1 MVQRAFKSTIKDVA
15 QACGV
20 SLMTVSHVIN
30 DKPGKASAET
40 RDRILKAMRELDY
53 QPSAIA
59 RGLTRRKMDTIGV
72 VFYTHSTTPLVTAAY
87 FGDILGGLLHTAMLA
102 RQSITLFTE
111 VNCTDPTE
119 NLSTYCDGR
128 CDGLIFAGPPSSD
141 EMVAVL
147 RRKHTPFVFLGDL
160 PPASDV
166 SCVDVDNV
174 ASAVRA
180 VEFLMGQGHRRIAFL
195 GGDPEVTSSRQR
207 EQGYRQALS
216 SAALAADGGLILPGR
231 YSSES
236 GHQRTLR
243 LMQNL
248 ASQDFEEAPTALF
261 CANDEIAVGA
271 MSALSDLG
279 LRVPEDVSIIG
290 FDDSSAASAVRP
302 ALTTIRQP
310 FQELAR
316 HAVELLLAQI
326 QNRDI
331 VEERILLPTSL
342 VVRDTVSAP
351 NLHLSSTLRSLAV
364 PIQKGL
370 HS

>member
-1 MVQRAFKSTIKDVA
+1 MQRTSKSTIKDVA

-30 DKPGKASAET
+30 EKPGKTSTET
-40 RDRILKAMRELDY
+40 RDRVLKAMRELDY

-59 RGLTRRKMDTIGV
+59 RGLTRRKMEAIGV

-111 VNCTDPTE
+111 LNCTDARE
-119 NLSTYCDGR
+119 NLNTYCDGR

-141 EMVAVL
+141 EMVEAL

-160 PPASDV
+160 PLASDV

-174 ASAVRA
+174 ASAACA
-180 VEFLMGQGHRRIAFL
+180 VEFLVGQGHRRIAFL

-216 SAALAADGGLILPGR
+216 SAALALDEGLILPGR

-236 GHQRTLR
+236 GHQRIFR
-243 LMQNL
+243 LIQNL
-248 ASQDFEEAPTALF
+248 IVQDFEEPPTAFF

-271 MSALSDLG
+271 MSALSDIG

-290 FDDSSAASAVRP
+290 FDDSRAASVVRP

-326 QNRDI
+326 QNR
-331 VEERILLPTSL
+331 ETAEKRILLPTSL
-342 VVRDTVSAP
+342 VIRDTVSMP
-351 NLHLSSTLRSLAV
+351 NLFLSSTLRSLAV

>member
-1 MVQRAFKSTIKDVA
+1 MVNKTFKSTIKDVA
-15 QACGV
+15 QASGV

-30 DKPGKASAET
+30 KKPGKASTET
-40 RDRILKAMRELDY
+40 RDRVLKAMRELDY

-59 RGLTRRKMDTIGV
+59 RGLTRRKMEAIGV

-111 VNCTDPTE
+111 LNCTDARE

-141 EMVAVL
+141 DMVEAL

-160 PPASDV
+160 PLASDV

-174 ASAVRA
+174 ASAMRA
-180 VEFLMGQGHRRIAFL
+180 IEFLVEQGHRRIAFL

-216 SAALAADGGLILPGR
+216 SAALAWDEALILPGR

-236 GHQRTLR
+236 GHQRTVR
-243 LMQNL
+243 LIQL
-248 ASQDFEEAPTALF
+248 ASQVKEAPTALF

-271 MSALSDLG
+271 MSALSDMG

-290 FDDSSAASAVRP
+290 FDDSSAAAVVRP

-326 QNRDI
+326 QDR
-331 VEERILLPTSL
+331 ETAERRILLPTSL
-342 VVRDTVSAP
+342 VVRDTVSTP
-351 NLHLSSTLRSLAV
+351 NPFLSSTLRSLAV

-370 HS
+370 RS

>member
-1 MVQRAFKSTIKDVA
+1 
-15 QACGV
+15 
-20 SLMTVSHVIN
+20 MTVSHVIN

-40 RDRILKAMRELDY
+40 RDRILKAMHDLDY

-59 RGLTRRKMDTIGV
+59 RGLTRRKMEAIGV

-111 VNCTDPTE
+111 LNCTDPTE
-119 NLSTYCDGR
+119 NLNTYCDGR
-128 CDGLIFAGPPSSD
+128 CDGLIFAGPPSSE
-141 EMVAVL
+141 EMVEAL
-147 RRKHTPFVFLGDL
+147 RRKHTPFVFLSDL
-160 PPASDV
+160 PLAADV

-174 ASAVRA
+174 ASAACA
-180 VEFLMGQGHRRIAFL
+180 VEFLVGQGHRRIAFF

-207 EQGYRQALS
+207 EQGYRQALLGAGLGQDES
-216 SAALAADGGLILPGR
+216 LILPGR

-236 GHQRTLR
+236 GHARTCR
-243 LMQNL
+243 LMQL
-248 ASQDFEEAPTALF
+248 AAQKFDDAPTALF

-271 MSALSDLG
+271 MSALSDMG

-326 QNRDI
+326 QNRDS

-342 VVRDTVSAP
+342 VVRDTVSTP
-351 NLHLSSTLRSLAV
+351 NLCLSSRLRSLLV
-364 PIQKGL
+364 PAQKG
-370 HS
+370 